1 MGRAF
6 GAIIYAEQIETGGVM
21 QNLTNDTFK
30 TKVFDFEQ
38 SKDWKFAGDKPCIVD
53 FYADWCGPCKMLSP
67 VLAELA
73 EKYAGKLDIYKVNT
87 DEEQQLSAMF
97 GIQSIPTMLLI
108 PATGKPRM
116 VSGVLPKES
125 LEKAIAEVLNV
136 K

>member
-1 MGRAF
+1 
-6 GAIIYAEQIETGGVM
+6 M
-21 QNLTNDTFK
+21 QNLTTDTFK
-30 TKVFDFEQ
+30 IKVFDFDLN
-38 SKDWKFAGDKPCIVD
+38 KDWKFAGDKPCIVD
-53 FYADWCGPCKMLSP
+53 FYADWCGPCKMLAP

-87 DEEQQLSAMF
+87 EEEQQLASLF

-108 PATGKPRM
+108 PVAGKPQ
-116 VSGVLPKES
+116 VAQGALPKES